1 MKKNQIIEFIL
12 IIAIISLFICII
24 AITLSSLNIFEYGI
38 PDSSFK
44 IPVYSLIGVTT
55 IFIVNYIIKIYKE
68 KNKNTKIIWSVI
80 PILVILFTCVFP
92 NGMIAS
98 SNIIFN
104 IIGVTLGILM
114 IFLYNVLFY
123 YYYGNNN
130 TCYISLVLYNITV
143 IVSSILG
150 LEVNYINNYY
160 LVYLLIFIEIGYVE
174 LFIRNII

>member
-1 MKKNQIIEFIL
+1 MFVYIVG
-12 IIAIISLFICII
+12 ISL
-24 AITLSSLNIFEYGI
+24 SSFNIFESGV
-38 PDSSFK
+38 SESLFALL
-44 IPVYSLIGVTT
+44 VYSLIGVII
-55 IFIVNYIIKIYKE
+55 IFIVNYIIKIFKE
-68 KNKNTKIIWSVI
+68 KNKDTKIIWSVI

-143 IVSSILG
+143 MVSSILG

-174 LFIRNII
+174 LFIRNIINNNKIK